1 MPPTNLVDVDIDQ
14 SASCNNY
21 ETAATISMVWNDID
35 QIRDGINNPSTPS
48 QLKWKKVSCT
58 KKGKYQYPRFS
69 CDVNGQMIVMG
80 KKQFKDCRAKM
91 IASCQQMEPNMC
103 PCYDTKT
110 LFSNFEALNQFK
122 IDPGESCKV
131 GGPMAIATSPN
142 FGGTKAMCS
151 FNSSNKWC
159 MNTSGRVMSITST
172 QLDKCESVM
181 EESCEALD
189 VPTCYDER
197 EYEFE
202 GKTRKNCQWAALE
215 IEGKKRRCWKMDR
228 FDKTYVYEHCR
239 WTCK

>member
-1 MPPTNLVDVDIDQ
+1 MPPTDLADVDFDQ
-14 SASCNNY
+14 TVSCNNY
-21 ETAATISMVWNDID
+21 ETAATITEVWNDID
-35 QIRDGINNPSTPS
+35 QIRAGDPSTTS

-69 CDVNGQMIVMG
+69 CNVNDQMVVMG

-91 IASCQQMEPNMC
+91 IASCQQMEANVC

-110 LFSNFEALNQFK
+110 LYSNFEALNQHK

-131 GGPMAIATSPN
+131 GSSPMAIAISPKE
-142 FGGTKAMCS
+142 GGTKAMCS

-159 MNTSGRVMSITST
+159 MNTSGNTMEITDP

-189 VPTCYDER
+189 VPNCYDER
-197 EYEFE
+197 GYGFE
-202 GKTRKNCQWAALE
+202 GKTRKNCQWAALA
-215 IEGKKRRCWKMDR
+215 IDGKKRRCWKMDKY
-228 FDKTYVYEHCR
+228 DKTYVYEHCR